1 MPSKGDIMIR
11 KITVQDLKQKLDN
24 KENIVLVDCREKDEY
39 EYCRIQ
45 GAVLIPLSEFEE
57 RAEKELNPKDAI
69 YIHCHHGGRSM
80 RVCEYLQSL
89 GFESTTNVLGGIE
102 AWSLHVDP
110 KVPRY

>member
-1 MPSKGDIMIR
+1 MIE
-11 KITVQDLKQKLDN
+11 KITVQELKEKLDN
-24 KENIVLVDCREKDEY
+24 REKITLVDCREKDEH
-39 EYCRIQ
+39 EFCRIP

-57 RAEKELNPKDAI
+57 RAAKELNPKDPI

-80 RVCEYLQSL
+80 RACEYLESL
-89 GFESTTNVLGGIE
+89 GFESTSNVTGGIE